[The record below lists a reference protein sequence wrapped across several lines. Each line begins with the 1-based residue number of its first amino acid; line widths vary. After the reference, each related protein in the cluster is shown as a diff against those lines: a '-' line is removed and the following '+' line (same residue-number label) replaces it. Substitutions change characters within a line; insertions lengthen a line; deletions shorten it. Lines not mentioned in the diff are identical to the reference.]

1 MKRMFLL
8 FVVVVAMLCS
18 TTMTSAQN
26 SEAPQRYGW
35 GYPYVLA
42 EPLYSLYFRPLY
54 GDVESVTIV
63 SSGNEEL
70 LWCNPFPST
79 FMTYIFNT
87 RGDVVACVGQDA
99 EGREESRKTW
109 VYNDNGHVVSF
120 CETEKSDNYKRK
132 VFYIYDSSERL
143 VGASVT
149 GSSDYFGEF
158 GHNVIVN
165 KYNRNIIDLFGIDFF
180 TGRSCPAISY
190 HCPYGKIGPEIKILD
205 RDLSYVNQY
214 IMNNCIDGDGMLDT
228 NRLCD
233 DFIEDISFGSYS
245 KIFAGLYVTSIE
257 DCLFGFNSNSKMV
270 FDCCLS
276 PGDGP
281 KVQIIYNYDKNGR
294 LVREKSY
301 ICDGLC
307 EYIVCEYD
315 DAGRLVG
322 KICYDPKYS
331 DDGEYKV
338 VGYEPKTASNYVYDS
353 HGNLIRILTKHLKNS
368 YQEERYSSIE
378 YLIRYRK

>member
-1 MKRMFLL
+1 MFLL
-8 FVVVVAMLCS
+8 FVVAMLCS

-42 EPLYSLYFRPLY
+42 EPLYSLYFRHLY
-54 GDVESVTIV
+54 GDVESVTIM

-158 GHNVIVN
+158 SHNVIVN

-205 RDLSYVNQY
+205 RDLSDVNQY

-245 KIFAGLYVTSIE
+245 KIFAGLYVTSRE

-294 LVREKSY
+294 LVRAKSY
-301 ICDGLC
+301 NCDGFN

-315 DAGRLVG
+315 DDG
-322 KICYDPKYS
+322 KLIGYISYDTIYLEDGVETKKY
-331 DDGEYKV
+331 KPVRV
-338 VGYEPKTASNYVYDS
+338 VNCVYDS
-353 HGNLIRILTKHLKNS
+353 HGNIIRLLNTNL
-368 YQEERYSSIE
+368 QFPEVSSSTE
-378 YLIRYRK
+378 FLIRYRK

>member
-1 MKRMFLL
+1 MKRMFML
-8 FVVVVAMLCS
+8 FVVVVVMLCS

-63 SSGNEEL
+63 SSGYEEL
-70 LWCNPFPST
+70 NFCRPFPSH
-79 FMTYIFNT
+79 FITYLFNAQ
-87 RGDVVACVGQDA
+87 GDVVACVGQDA
-99 EGREESRKTW
+99 EGQEMLRRTWTYNADGKVTKFVEKYGDSERE
-109 VYNDNGHVVSF
+109 VSY
-120 CETEKSDNYKRK
+120 T
-132 VFYIYDSSERL
+132 YDSAARL

-158 GHNVIVN
+158 SHNVIVN

-180 TGRSCPAISY
+180 TNVSS
-190 HCPYGKIGPEIKILD
+190 PEILKCCTNRKIRSVPQITD
-205 RDLSYVNQY
+205 QDLSDVNQY

-245 KIFAGLYVTSIE
+245 KIFAGLYVTSRE
-257 DCLFGFNSNSKMV
+257 DFLFGFNSNSKMV

-281 KVQIIYNYDKNGR
+281 KVQTIYNYDKNGR

-315 DAGRLVG
+315 DDG
-322 KICYDPKYS
+322 KLIGYISYDTIYLEDGVETKKY
-331 DDGEYKV
+331 KPVRV
-338 VGYEPKTASNYVYDS
+338 VNCVYDS
-353 HGNLIRILTKHLKNS
+353 HGNIIRLLSTNL
-368 YQEERYSSIE
+368 QCPEESSSTE
-378 YLIRYRK
+378 FLIRYRK